1 MMSADMGTPG
11 LHFNPRA
18 PYGARPGAG
27 IGPAARDA
35 ISIHAPHTGRD
46 IPAPASNFVS
56 RISIHAPH
64 TGRDETNTPPAAQH
78 PNFNPRAPY
87 GARPASGMG
96 VTRRQQISIHA
107 PHTGRDRWTDRPQ
120 PVPCGFQST
129 RPIRGATL
137 FRLSRF
143 LRCRIFQSTRPIR
156 GATRGSSSIQIRQR
170 YFNPRAPYGARH
182 NRLSDNML
190 CNNISIHAPHTGRDD
205 SGPGWTTTGLH
216 FNPRAPYGARRSGVS
231 PAGPCGGISIHAPHT
246 GRDLHLLIVIYQTG
260 GFQST
265 RPIRGATVCGWAWFL
280 ALSHFNPRA
289 PYGARRHQSAECP

>member
-1 MMSADMGTPG
+1 
-11 LHFNPRA
+11 
-18 PYGARPGAG
+18 
-27 IGPAARDA
+27 
-35 ISIHAPHTGRD
+35 
-46 IPAPASNFVS
+46 
-56 RISIHAPH
+56 
-64 TGRDETNTPPAAQH
+64 
-78 PNFNPRAPY
+78 
-87 GARPASGMG
+87 MG

-246 GRDLHLLIVIYQTG
+246 GRDFIGINIFLSKFTISIHAPHTG
-260 GFQST
+260 RDLTRLVLDTNTEKFQST
-265 RPIRGATVCGWAWFL
+265 RPIRGATNR
-280 ALSHFNPRA
+280 LSDNMLCNNISIHA
-289 PYGARRHQSAECP
+289 PHTGRDP